1 MFKEQLDRIR
11 LKLPLAAQADRE
23 CEVFGASSHRYKLNP
38 PLHRADLQ
46 KFEQTHGIILP
57 ESYAA
62 FMTGIGNGGAGPYYG
77 ILPLGTNQ
85 TMELDRLHQPSS
97 IQSTSLMEGDIEA
110 ADNTVMA
117 DTDEMSDTEY
127 DEYIARMTQGL
138 LNIGEQGCSYETMLV
153 VTGELRGKVIYM
165 DLESH
170 QTFITYEETFLDWYE
185 RWLDETIAGY
195 NSSWFG
201 MTRGGDDWALMQL
214 YASATREDIRL
225 EALKGMFKLP
235 VIHDDT
241 AEFLLRLC
249 QENSGEISYNALQL
263 LAKSRFDEAEPVI
276 RRWLQEP
283 DHAAWLPAVQS
294 IQWSMPE
301 GMYSFEQELLALLP
315 QIEDIETFRFAGYIL
330 TAAGTDMLPSVLPF
344 FTHPEKDFRVQSIY
358 QAGKS
363 PVQTK
368 SEHVADFIRA
378 LRDPESFVQLTA
390 LQALHGVTEACL
402 LEVYEELLVQHPTNE
417 GYIRSNVTHRLK
429 EFWFASLEELEQE
442 VPASL
447 YQVTAELRKEL
458 NNRA

>member
-11 LKLPLAAQADRE
+11 LKLPLAAQADQE

-38 PLHRADLQ
+38 PLHHAQLQ
-46 KFEQTHGIILP
+46 EFEQVHGIILP

-62 FMTGIGNGGAGPYYG
+62 FLTEIGNGGAGPYYG
-77 ILPLGTNQ
+77 VHPLGTNQ
-85 TMELDRLHQPSS
+85 SMELERLHKPSA
-97 IQSTSLMEGDIEA
+97 IQSTSLLDGIIED
-110 ADNTVMA
+110 ADYAVKA

-127 DEYIARMTQGL
+127 DEYIAEMTQGL

-170 QTFITYEETFLDWYE
+170 QTFVTYEETFLDWYE
-185 RWLDETIAGY
+185 RWLDETIARY

-201 MTRGGDDWALMQL
+201 TTRGGDDRVLMQL
-214 YASATREDIRL
+214 YASTMRDDVRMQ
-225 EALKGMFKLP
+225 ALKGMFKLP

-249 QENSGEISYNALQL
+249 QESTGEIRYNALQV
-263 LAKSRFDEAEPVI
+263 LAKSRFAEAEPVI
-276 RRWLQEP
+276 RRWLQEV
-283 DHAAWLPAVQS
+283 DQAAWLPAVQS

-301 GMYSFEQELLALLP
+301 GMYSFEEELLALLP

-330 TAAGTDMLPSVLPF
+330 DAADVDMLPSVLPF
-344 FTHPEKDFRVQSIY
+344 FTHPDKDFRVQSLY

-363 PVQTK
+363 QVQVK

-378 LRDPESFVQLTA
+378 LRDPESYVQLIA
-390 LQALHGVTEACL
+390 LQALHGVTEVGL
-402 LEVYEELLVQHPTNE
+402 LEVYEELLVQNPTND

-429 EFWFASLEELEQE
+429 EFPFASLEELEQE

-447 YQVTAELRKEL
+447 HQVRGVLRKEL
-458 NNRA
+458 SSRP